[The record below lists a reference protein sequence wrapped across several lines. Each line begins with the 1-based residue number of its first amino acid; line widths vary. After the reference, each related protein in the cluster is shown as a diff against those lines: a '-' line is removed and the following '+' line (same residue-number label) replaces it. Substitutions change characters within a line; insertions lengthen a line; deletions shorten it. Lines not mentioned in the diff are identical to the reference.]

1 MIHNS
6 RVIIYDARPYY
17 NAQANKI
24 KKGGFE
30 DTRYYRNSE
39 IIFCDI
45 DNIHKV
51 SSVFK
56 SMQEI
61 PQSPELFDSNIQFW
75 DKVEGSGYYKLINR
89 ILNATNMVVESIL

>member
-6 RVIIYDARPYY
+6 RVTIYDARPYY

-51 SSVFK
+51 TSVFK
-56 SMQEI
+56 GMQEI
-61 PQSPELFDSNIQFW
+61 
-75 DKVEGSGYYKLINR
+75 
-89 ILNATNMVVESIL
+89 T